1 MSPRP
6 ASSRRRRRDFAWVLA
21 HAKEAGG
28 STVLDFG
35 DDGELTLAGVSV
47 GSLQSEQFLL
57 A

>member
-1 MSPRP
+1 MDMDDVESI
-6 ASSRRRRRDFAWVLA
+6 DFRAL
-21 HAKEAGG
+21 GG
-28 STVLDFG
+28 TVLDFG